1 MELMKSKKEKDKK
14 IIDYLDGLLAN
25 GFRRREAIRKTC
37 QEFGILQPMTVYNT
51 EIRVRKREW
60 EARHGK
66 REA

>member
-1 MELMKSKKEKDKK
+1 MLNKEEKDAKV
-14 IIDYLDGLLAN
+14 IDYLDGLLAR
-25 GFRRREAIRKTC
+25 GYRRRDAITKTC
-37 QEFGILQPMTVYNT
+37 QKFGILQPMTVYNT